1 MMPRPPDAVPV
12 RGGHRAASFWE
23 AAWEVFLTT

>member
-1 MMPRPPDAVPV
+1 MPRPPDAVPV

-23 AAWEVFLTT
+23 AALEVFSTT